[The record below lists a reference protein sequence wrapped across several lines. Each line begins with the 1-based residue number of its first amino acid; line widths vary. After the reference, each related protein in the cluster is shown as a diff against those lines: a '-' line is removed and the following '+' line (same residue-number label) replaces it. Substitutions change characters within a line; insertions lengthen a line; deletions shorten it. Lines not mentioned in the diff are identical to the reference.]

1 MVPLHRVCCTFLFAC
16 SVFAIQAQIPSAA
29 HSPLQVA
36 ITFDDL
42 PAHGQRPVDESR
54 LQIAQSILAT
64 LKEQKLPP
72 VYGFVNGS
80 RVEEDARTLAVLQA
94 WRAAGEPLGSHT
106 YSHPDFDAMTPQA
119 FEADIAKNE
128 ALLQQLAGASDWH
141 WLRYPYLREGDTLAK
156 RQEVQAYL
164 KLHGYKV
171 AEVSIDFE
179 DYLWNNPYARCVA
192 KHDDAAI
199 VTLEKSYLE
208 TADQYITVFRDM
220 TRRLYGR
227 EIPYVLLLH
236 IGAFDAKMLPQLL
249 QLFRDRGFTFIT
261 LEEAERDPVYDVFG
275 SKSFE
280 VGGGALQE
288 MDAATRKLKFLPNH
302 KPYKELEATCR

>member
-1 MVPLHRVCCTFLFAC
+1 
-16 SVFAIQAQIPSAA
+16 
-29 HSPLQVA
+29 LQVA

-42 PAHGQRPVDESR
+42 PAHGQRPADESR

-64 LKEQKLPP
+64 LKAQKLPP
-72 VYGFVNGS
+72 VYGFVNGQ

-128 ALLQQLAGASDWH
+128 PLLQQVAGDSDWH
-141 WLRYPYLREGDTLAK
+141 WLRYPYLHEGDTLAK

-164 KLHGYKV
+164 KEHGYRV

-179 DYLWNNPYARCVA
+179 DYLWNAPYARCVA

-199 VTLEKSYLE
+199 ASLEKSYLE
-208 TADQYITVFRDM
+208 TADRYITVFRELSQ
-220 TRRLYGR
+220 RLYGR

-261 LEEAERDPVYDVFG
+261 LEEAERDPVYDVFH
-275 SKSFE
+275 SNSFE

-288 MDAATRKLKFLPNH
+288 MDAATRKIKIHADP
-302 KPYKELEATCR
+302 KPYKELDAMCR

>member
-1 MVPLHRVCCTFLFAC
+1 MASWQRVFVAFLF
-16 SVFAIQAQIPSAA
+16 VFAVTPI
-29 HSPLQVA
+29 HSQDTTPPLQVA

-42 PAHGQRPVDESR
+42 PTHGELPPEESR

-64 LKEQKLPP
+64 LRQQKLPP
-72 VYGFVNGS
+72 VYGFLNAEKVA
-80 RVEEDARTLAVLQA
+80 DDPKTLAVLQA
-94 WRAAGEPLGSHT
+94 WRAAGQPLGSHT
-106 YSHPDFDAMTPQA
+106 WSHPDFDAMRPEA

-128 ALLQQLAGASDWH
+128 PLLQQLAGDTDWH

-164 KLHGYKV
+164 KQHGYKV

-179 DYLWNNPYARCVA
+179 DYLWNNPYARCA
-192 KHDDAAI
+192 ARHDDAAI
-199 VTLEKSYLE
+199 TSLEKSYLA
-208 TADQYITVFRDM
+208 TADQYITVFREL
-220 TRRLYGR
+220 TRQLYGR

-261 LEEAERDPVYDVFG
+261 LQEAEHDPIYDVFH
-275 SKSFE
+275 SSSFE
-280 VGGGALQE
+280 VGGGTLQE
-288 MDAATRKLKFLPNH
+288 MDAATRKIKIHAPA
-302 KPYKELEATCR
+302 KPYKELEAICR